1 MVYRRS
7 AVVLG
12 VCGLVVAVVGVV
24 FEPVAGPMV
33 SKLPSDTDLTVHYSG
48 TASVIDQTAVA
59 GGDLLGAFKTNVP
72 VTLDRRIHVT
82 STSGNTSIVGD
93 DQTLK
98 ITGMPPIPDNH
109 VYALDRKTLE
119 AGPAP
124 AGKTADPASGIPI
137 GWPVSP
143 SAHHAYKYYDPT
155 TQTSSDFTYT
165 GDTEVKGRGA
175 LKFHAQTAP
184 GPVKDKM
191 LLATLPPTL
200 SKSVAQTLAASP
212 LPILPKETQ
221 ALLTPDVVAALPP
234 DIPLAYTATAI
245 ADGSADKKVGF
256 PIEQHLQQKVI
267 ANVALP
273 GQQPITLLPVLTT
286 DLKLTPDS
294 VKYLVDKADT
304 ASWQLT
310 VVKLVVPIALV
321 ALGLLLMVLAF
332 VKRKPKVAVATA
344 GPAEPV
350 TAAEPEPTPEPD
362 AAADAETA
370 EPEAEADADTE
381 AETEAEADSEAEAE
395 AEAETV
401 PETKAEAEAEAET
414 KAERTEEPGKTTE

>member
-33 SKLPSDTDLTVHYSG
+33 SKLPSNTDLTVHYSG

-59 GGDLLGAFKTNVP
+59 SGDLLGAFKTNVP
-72 VTLDRRIHVT
+72 LTLDRRIHVL
-82 STSGNTSIVGD
+82 STSGNTAIVGD

-98 ITGMPPIPDNH
+98 ITGMPPMPDNH

-137 GWPVSP
+137 GWPMSP

-165 GDTEVKGRGA
+165 GDTKIKGRGA
-175 LKFHAQTAP
+175 LKFHTQAAP
-184 GPVKDKM
+184 TPVKDKT
-191 LLATLPPTL
+191 LLATLPTALP
-200 SKSVAQTLAASP
+200 KSVAQALAASP

-221 ALLTPDVVAALPP
+221 ALLTPDVVASLP
-234 DIPLAYTATAI
+234 DAIPLAYTATTT

-267 ANVALP
+267 LNVALP
-273 GQQPITLLPVLTT
+273 GQPPITLLPVLTT
-286 DLKLTPDS
+286 DLTLTPDS
-294 VKYLVDKADT
+294 QQYLVDKANT

-310 VVKLVVPIALV
+310 LVKVVAPIALV
-321 ALGLLLMVLAF
+321 ALGALLLVLAF

-344 GPAEPV
+344 GPSEPV
-350 TAAEPEPTPEPD
+350 TAAEPDTASEPEATSEREATSEPD
-362 AAADAETA
+362 TSAEADTADAEPES
-370 EPEAEADADTE
+370 EPEAEAEGQAEGERERKRDT
-381 AETEAEADSEAEAE
+381 D
-395 AEAETV
+395 
-401 PETKAEAEAEAET
+401 
-414 KAERTEEPGKTTE
+414 

>member
-33 SKLPSDTDLTVHYSG
+33 SKLPTNTDLTVHYSG

-59 GGDLLGAFKTNVP
+59 GGDLLGAFKNNVP
-72 VTLDRRIHVT
+72 ATLDRRIHVI
-82 STSGNTSIVGD
+82 STSGNISIVGD

-98 ITGMPPIPDNH
+98 ITGMPPLPDNH

-137 GWPVSP
+137 GWPISP
-143 SAHHAYKYYDPT
+143 SAHHAYKYYDPA

-165 GDTEVKGRGA
+165 GDTEVRGRSA
-175 LKFHAQTAP
+175 LKFHAQAAP
-184 GPVKDKM
+184 SPVKDKM
-191 LLATLPPTL
+191 LLATLPPAL
-200 SKSVAQTLAASP
+200 PKSVAQALAASP

-221 ALLTPDVVAALPP
+221 ALLTPDVVAALPEN
-234 DIPLAYTATAI
+234 IPLAYTATAT

-273 GQQPITLLPVLTT
+273 GQPPITLLPVLTT

-294 VKYLVDKADT
+294 EKYLVDKADT
-304 ASWQLT
+304 ASWLLT
-310 VVKLVVPIALV
+310 VVKIVVPIALV
-321 ALGLLLMVLAF
+321 ALGVLLLVLAF

-350 TAAEPEPTPEPD
+350 TAVEPVRPVEPVTPAEPDTAAEPETISEPD
-362 AAADAETA
+362 AAAEPDAA
-370 EPEAEADADTE
+370 EIEAENEAEAESKPA
-381 AETEAEADSEAEAE
+381 AENEAEAE
-395 AEAETV
+395 AEAE
-401 PETKAEAEAEAET
+401 EK
-414 KAERTEEPGKTTE
+414 GKTKD